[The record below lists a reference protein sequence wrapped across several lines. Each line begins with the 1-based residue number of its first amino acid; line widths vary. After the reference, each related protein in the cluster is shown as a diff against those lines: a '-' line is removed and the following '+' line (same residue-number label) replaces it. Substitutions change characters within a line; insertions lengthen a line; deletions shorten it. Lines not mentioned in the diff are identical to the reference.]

1 MGGGLY
7 LQRLILVKLARRI
20 FFKLRHAF
28 VPLTTSILA
37 DLKVYDECVQNN
49 TFYFAVTNLK
59 QWVFGTFV
67 SAISRG
73 ATRSPPIADDVE
85 YQLLDMY
92 HFYRY

>member
-7 LQRLILVKLARRI
+7 LQRLISVKSARR
-20 FFKLRHAF
+20 FFSKLRYAF
-28 VPLTTSILA
+28 VPVTALILA

-67 SAISRG
+67 SAISCG
-73 ATRSPPIADDVE
+73 MTRPPPRADDVE